1 MIASFREYLHQVRTA
16 KSALQ
21 SLTSVSRDVIG
32 SNGLRVFPSRNNFPG
47 LVLFRSLARADVR
60 PNVNGRELGPA
71 NLSQGIALGSS
82 QRLTLPRRQPGREG
96 SHLASVSCNR

>member
-1 MIASFREYLHQVRTA
+1 MIASLREYQHQVRTA

-32 SNGLRVFPSRNNFPG
+32 PNSLRVLPSRNNFPG

-60 PNVNGRELGPA
+60 PNINGRSFGQE
-71 NLSQGIALGSS
+71 
-82 QRLTLPRRQPGREG
+82 TLVP
-96 SHLASVSCNR
+96 